1 MLCLS
6 KISTVAAGVLVTYTR
21 FPWITTGRECGLI
34 KAICPVVDVD
44 GIFIPSFS
52 IVSPATAVELS
63 ILDVV
68 NKNVAK
74 ARMNTSKHGA
84 INLIAPGGSDMF

>member
-1 MLCLS
+1 
-6 KISTVAAGVLVTYTR
+6 
-21 FPWITTGRECGLI
+21 
-34 KAICPVVDVD
+34 VVDVD